1 MLRTLLTTGMA
12 LLLLSLPASD
22 TADETPKETKPKETK
37 PKETKPKET
46 KPSGRPLS
54 KEELMKKKLE
64 LSQQML
70 AALAIND
77 LDKTAQLAEGLLD
90 VRRALSWRVIKTEMY
105 DALSDDYAR
114 ALTGIIKAAKEKNYE
129 SAKLN
134 YLGMTMSCFNCHTY
148 VRDRKD
154 S

>member
-1 MLRTLLTTGMA
+1 VLLI
-12 LLLLSLPASD
+12 LPAPG
-22 TADETPKETKPKETK
+22 TADETPKDGKPKDGKSKDGK
-37 PKETKPKET
+37 PKAA
-46 KPSGRPLS
+46 PLS

-70 AALAIND
+70 GALSVND
-77 LDKTAQLAEGLLD
+77 LDKAGKLAEGLLN
-90 VRRALSWRVIKTEMY
+90 VRSALSWRVIKTEMY
-105 DALSDDYAR
+105 DTLSDDFAR
-114 ALTGIIKAAKEKNYE
+114 SLKGITKAAKEKNYE
-129 SAKLN
+129 AAKLN

>member
-1 MLRTLLTTGMA
+1 MLRKLITIGLAVLLG
-12 LLLLSLPASD
+12 LLPASGNAED
-22 TADETPKETKPKETK
+22 SPKDKDAKPKTGKPKDAKPKE
-37 PKETKPKET
+37 
-46 KPSGRPLS
+46 RPLS

-70 AALAIND
+70 AALAVND
-77 LDKTAQLAEGLLD
+77 LDKTAQLAQGLLD
-90 VRRALSWRVIKTEMY
+90 VRSALSWRVIKTEMY

-114 ALTGIIKAAKEKNYE
+114 ALKAILKAAQDKNVE